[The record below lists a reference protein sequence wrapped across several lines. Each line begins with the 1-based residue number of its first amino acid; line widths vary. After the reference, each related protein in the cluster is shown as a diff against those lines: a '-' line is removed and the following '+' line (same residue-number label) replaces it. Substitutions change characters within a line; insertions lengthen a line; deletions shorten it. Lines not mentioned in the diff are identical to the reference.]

1 MKNVTV
7 IVNLDELA
15 LVGGRATGRRHW
27 WWLEW
32 FAEVCENRPDRA
44 RLGDEGDQ
52 ADVAAARWALER
64 KLLPH
69 PGKISVRIRA
79 GCETSIFGSLTGYSQ
94 DRLIRKRE
102 ARR

>member
-1 MKNVTV
+1 MPHVRHRSELVNVDAGQLV
-7 IVNLDELA
+7 GRCLKGIAVVMRLDEFA
-15 LVGGRATGRRHW
+15 LVGGRAPGRRHW

-32 FAEVCENRPDRA
+32 FAEVCENLPDRA

-69 PGKISVRIRA
+69 PSHQLGP
-79 GCETSIFGSLTGYSQ
+79 GNP
-94 DRLIRKRE
+94 
-102 ARR
+102 